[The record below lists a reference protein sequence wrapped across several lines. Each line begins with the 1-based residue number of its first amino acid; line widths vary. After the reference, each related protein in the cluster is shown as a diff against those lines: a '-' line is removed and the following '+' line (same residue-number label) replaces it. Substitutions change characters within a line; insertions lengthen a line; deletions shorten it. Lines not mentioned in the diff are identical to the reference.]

1 MKTKSIIIPFFILI
15 MALVIPQNVR
25 AYDFSYTY
33 QGQTLY
39 YRIVNGEAWVT
50 YQNYNSND
58 NSPRYSNLS
67 GTLVIPSN
75 VTYSGTSYSV
85 TSIDGNAFRNCSGL
99 TSVTFPNSVTFIGSN
114 AFWGCGGLTSVT
126 ISYSVTSIGSDAF
139 RNCSGL
145 TSVTIPNSVTS
156 IGTRAF
162 YGCSGLT
169 SVTIPNS
176 VTYIQSQTFQG
187 CSGLTS
193 VTIPNS
199 VTSIG
204 SSAFSGC
211 RGLASV
217 FIPNSV
223 TSIYQDAFSGCSGL
237 TSVTIPNSVT
247 SIGQSA
253 FYNCS
258 GLTSVTIPNSVTA
271 IGQSA
276 FAGCNSIHLLTYNCP
291 DNLLGS
297 INKTN
302 LQTVVIGDSVVSIS
316 SQLFQNCTN
325 LTSVTIGDSVTSIGN
340 QAFSGCSGLTSIV
353 VSNGN
358 THYDSRNNCNA
369 IIVTSTNT
377 LIVGC
382 QNTVIPNS
390 VTTIGNHAFYNCSG
404 LTSVTIPNSVT
415 TIGYL
420 AFDNC
425 SGLTSVTIG
434 NSVTSIGSS
443 AFSGCSGLTSVTIP
457 NSVTSIGHSA
467 FYNCSGLTSVI
478 IGNSV
483 TSIDDHAFS
492 GCSGLTSVTIPNS
505 VTFIG
510 WRAFY
515 GCSGLTSVTIGNS
528 VTSIG
533 SDAFRNCSGLT
544 SVTIGNSV
552 TSIYQDAFSGC
563 SGLTSVNYTGTIAQ
577 WCGIAFGGTQFSNP
591 TFYSHSLSINGSPLT
606 NLVIPGGVT
615 EIKSFAF
622 IYCSGLT
629 SVTIPNSVTSIG
641 QYAFYNCSGLT
652 SVTIG
657 NSVTS
662 IGNYAFDYCS
672 GLTEITSLAVVAPSL
687 GNYAFYNMPDSI
699 PVYIPCSSTASYQQ
713 STWNYFS
720 NFIESSA
727 SNIDVQTANS
737 TMGAATIMTH
747 PTCFDSTVVITATA
761 NYGYHFTQWNDG
773 NTQNPRTITL
783 TQDTTFTALFDRNQY
798 SVTGVAN
805 NSTRGTVTGS
815 DTVYYLDTV
824 TLEAVAIDGYYFQ
837 KWNDNNTAN
846 PRQIVA
852 TGNITKTAIFNPNQ
866 YSITLSVDTSIHGS
880 CSGGGNYN
888 YLSNRTITA
897 TANYGYH
904 FTQWNDG
911 NTQNPRTITL
921 TQDTTFTALFDR
933 NQYSVT
939 GVANNSTRG
948 TVTGSDTV
956 YYLDTVTLEAV
967 AIDGYYFQKWNDNN
981 TANPRQIVATG
992 NITKTAIFNPNQYSI
1007 TLSVDTSIHGSCSG
1021 GGNYNYLSNRT
1032 ITATANYGYHFT
1044 QWNDGNTQNPRTI
1057 TLTQDTTFTAMF
1069 AKNIYIVTVVSND
1082 NTRGTVAGNDTVEYL
1097 DSITISA
1104 TANYYYHFTRWQD
1117 NNTDNPRRV
1126 QVTQNKTYTAYFD
1139 FNQYSITLD
1148 VDTNIHGAVYGGG
1161 SYNYLSNRTIIA
1173 TPNYGYHFT
1182 QWSDGDTNNPRVLT
1196 LTQDTAFTALFA
1208 KNIYTIIAIPNDTAS
1223 GIVTGST
1230 LTEYLDSVTIVAIP
1244 NYGYH
1249 FTVWSDGDTTNPRT
1263 IEATRDSL
1271 ITAYFNYNQYSIILS
1286 VDTNIHGSVAG
1297 GGLYNYLSEQTINA
1311 IANHGYH
1318 FTTWNDGDTNNPRTI
1333 TLTQDTAFTALFAK
1347 NIYTITAVS
1356 ADTISGSVN
1365 GSTSI
1370 EYLDS
1375 VTIMANPNY
1384 GYHFTAWND
1393 GNTDNPR
1400 IIVATRDSVF
1410 TASFGYNQY
1419 TITLNVDTNIH
1430 GAVAGGGSYNY
1441 LSEHPITATSNY
1453 GYHFTAWSDGD
1464 TNNPRTITLTQDT
1477 AFTALFA
1484 KNQYT
1489 LTLQSNDV
1497 AHGSVIG
1504 GGMFDYLDT
1513 VAIEA
1518 TAVEHYHF
1526 VLWNDGNTDNPRQYV
1541 LIGNDTLIAFFAIDT
1556 HHVSVESYNI
1566 AFGSVTGGGDYEYG
1580 TPATVTATAYS
1591 GYQFISW
1598 SNGDTHNPYT
1608 FAVLQDTTLVAIF
1621 EAETQGIDDVVA
1633 NAVNVYTLGGQIVV
1647 ETNLKDEISIYD
1659 IVGRKVDGGRKT
1671 RFDVP
1676 ASGVYLVKIGTMP
1689 TQKVVVVK

>member
-1 MKTKSIIIPFFILI
+1 

-39 YRIVNGEAWVT
+39 YRIVNGEARVT
-50 YQNYNSND
+50 YQNYYSSND

-75 VTYSGTSYSV
+75 VTCFSTSPSTTYSV
-85 TSIDGNAFRNCSGL
+85 TSIDADAFRNCSGL
-99 TSVTFPNSVTFIGSN
+99 TSVTFPNSVTSIGSN
-114 AFWGCGGLTSVT
+114 AFWGCSGLTSVT

-156 IGTRAF
+156 IGWIAF
-162 YGCSGLT
+162 YVCSGLT

-204 SSAFSGC
+204 Q
-211 RGLASV
+211 
-217 FIPNSV
+217 
-223 TSIYQDAFSGCSGL
+223 T
-237 TSVTIPNSVT
+237 
-247 SIGQSA
+247 A

-325 LTSVTIGDSVTSIGN
+325 LTSVTIGDSITSIGN

-390 VTTIGNHAFYNCSG
+390 VTS
-404 LTSVTIPNSVT
+404 
-415 TIGYL
+415 
-420 AFDNC
+420 
-425 SGLTSVTIG
+425 
-434 NSVTSIGSS
+434 
-443 AFSGCSGLTSVTIP
+443 
-457 NSVTSIGHSA
+457 
-467 FYNCSGLTSVI
+467 
-478 IGNSV
+478 
-483 TSIDDHAFS
+483 
-492 GCSGLTSVTIPNS
+492 
-505 VTFIG
+505 IG

-515 GCSGLTSVTIGNS
+515 G
-528 VTSIG
+528 
-533 SDAFRNCSGLT
+533 
-544 SVTIGNSV
+544 
-552 TSIYQDAFSGC
+552 
-563 SGLTSVNYTGTIAQ
+563 
-577 WCGIAFGGTQFSNP
+577 
-591 TFYSHSLSINGSPLT
+591 
-606 NLVIPGGVT
+606 
-615 EIKSFAF
+615 
-622 IYCSGLT
+622 CSGLT

-641 QYAFYNCSGLT
+641 QYAFSGCSGLT

-662 IGNYAFDYCS
+662 IGNYAFYNCS

-727 SNIDVQTANS
+727 SNIDVQTANT
-737 TMGAATIMTH
+737 TMGAATIMTR
-747 PTCFDSTVVITATA
+747 PTCFDST
-761 NYGYHFTQWNDG
+761 
-773 NTQNPRTITL
+773 
-783 TQDTTFTALFDRNQY
+783 
-798 SVTGVAN
+798 
-805 NSTRGTVTGS
+805 
-815 DTVYYLDTV
+815 
-824 TLEAVAIDGYYFQ
+824 AV
-837 KWNDNNTAN
+837 
-846 PRQIVA
+846 
-852 TGNITKTAIFNPNQ
+852 
-866 YSITLSVDTSIHGS
+866 
-880 CSGGGNYN
+880 
-888 YLSNRTITA
+888 ITA

-1208 KNIYTIIAIPNDTAS
+1208 KNTYTITAIPNDTIR
-1223 GIVTGST
+1223 GIVIGST

-1271 ITAYFNYNQYSIILS
+1271 ITAYFNYNQYSIILR

-1318 FTTWNDGDTNNPRTI
+1318 FTTWNDGDTTNPRTI
-1333 TLTQDTAFTALFAK
+1333 TLTQDTVFTAIFAK
-1347 NIYTITAVS
+1347 NTYTLTGLS
-1356 ADTISGSVN
+1356 ADTIRGSVSGS
-1365 GSTSI
+1365 TTM

-1375 VTIMANPNY
+1375 VSIAATANY
-1384 GYHFTAWND
+1384 GYHFLYWND
-1393 GNTDNPR
+1393 GDTTNPR
-1400 IIVATRDSVF
+1400 IITLIQDTVLTAYFAKNWYSVIG
-1410 TASFGYNQY
+1410 TSDNETMGYVTGSDTVEY
-1419 TITLNVDTNIH
+1419 FDNV
-1430 GAVAGGGSYNY
+1430 S
-1441 LSEHPITATSNY
+1441 LSATSNY
-1453 GYHFTAWSDGD
+1453 GYHFSSWSDGD
-1464 TNNPRTITLTQDT
+1464 TNNPREVRITQDT
-1477 AFTALFA
+1477 IFVALFA
-1484 KNQYT
+1484 KNQYI
-1489 LTLQSNDV
+1489 LTVQSNDET
-1497 AHGSVIG
+1497 HGNVSDG
-1504 GGMFDYLDT
+1504 GVFDYLDT
-1513 VAIEA
+1513 VIINASA
-1518 TAVEHYHF
+1518 NDHYHF
-1526 VLWNDGNTDNPRQYV
+1526 VRWDDGNTENPRDYIIV
-1541 LIGNDTLIAFFAIDT
+1541 GDATLTAIFAIDT
-1556 HHVSVESYNI
+1556 HTVIVASNDIARGMVE
-1566 AFGSVTGGGDYEYG
+1566 ATGTEFVYG
-1580 TPATVTATAYS
+1580 TPCTVTATVYT
-1591 GYQFISW
+1591 GYMFSRW
-1598 SNGDTHNPYT
+1598 SNGITANPYT
-1608 FAVLQDTTLVAIF
+1608 FAVLEDTELMAIF
-1621 EAETQGIDDVVA
+1621 EEEGTQGIDDVATTDNIRIFSKYDRILIDGLNSQDVTI
-1633 NAVNVYTLGGQIVV
+1633 YTI
-1647 ETNLKDEISIYD
+1647 D
-1659 IVGRKVDGGRKT
+1659 GRT
-1671 RFDVP
+1671 I
-1676 ASGVYLVKIGTMP
+1676 ASLSKATEHIAIPVSMPGVYFVKVGEHP
-1689 TQKVVVVK
+1689 ARKVVVIR

>member
-783 TQDTTFTALFDRNQY
+783 TQDTTFTA
-798 SVTGVAN
+798 
-805 NSTRGTVTGS
+805 
-815 DTVYYLDTV
+815 
-824 TLEAVAIDGYYFQ
+824 
-837 KWNDNNTAN
+837 
-846 PRQIVA
+846 
-852 TGNITKTAIFNPNQ
+852 
-866 YSITLSVDTSIHGS
+866 
-880 CSGGGNYN
+880 
-888 YLSNRTITA
+888 
-897 TANYGYH
+897 
-904 FTQWNDG
+904 
-911 NTQNPRTITL
+911 
-921 TQDTTFTALFDR
+921 
-933 NQYSVT
+933 
-939 GVANNSTRG
+939 
-948 TVTGSDTV
+948 
-956 YYLDTVTLEAV
+956 
-967 AIDGYYFQKWNDNN
+967 
-981 TANPRQIVATG
+981 
-992 NITKTAIFNPNQYSI
+992 
-1007 TLSVDTSIHGSCSG
+1007 
-1021 GGNYNYLSNRT
+1021 
-1032 ITATANYGYHFT
+1032 
-1044 QWNDGNTQNPRTI
+1044 
-1057 TLTQDTTFTAMF
+1057 MF